1 MLIFWDQ
8 RLVCLATPKTGTTA
22 LAAALEA
29 RATISMQR
37 PPVVKHTPSQ
47 RYHRFIAP
55 YLRATSGAEFTTVA
69 LMREPVD
76 WLASWYRFRRREDLA
91 GGPNSTLGLSFDAF
105 VRGWCSDPQPEFA
118 RVGSQAR
125 FLAPP
130 GKPGVDHIFRYENMP
145 RYVAFLEERLN
156 CRLSLPQ
163 LNVSPPAEVTLSP
176 ESKALLRQHMAA
188 DFALYESLSG

>member
-8 RLVCLATPKTGTTA
+8 KLVCLATPKTGTTA

-37 PPVVKHTPSQ
+37 PPVVKHTNSQ
-47 RYHRFIAP
+47 RYHRFIGP
-55 YLRATSGAEFTTVA
+55 YLRATSGAEFCTVA

-76 WLASWYRFRRREDLA
+76 WLASWYRFRLREDLE
-91 GGPNSTLGLSFDAF
+91 GGANSTRGLSFEDF
-105 VRGWCSDPQPEFA
+105 VRAFCSDPQPEFA

-130 GKPGVDHIFRYENMP
+130 GKPRVDHIFRYEDMP
-145 RYVAFLEERLN
+145 RYVAFLEERLK
-156 CRLSLPQ
+156 CRLELPK
-163 LNVSPPAEVTLSP
+163 LNVSPPADVTLS
-176 ESKALLRQHMAA
+176 SDGMALLRSHMAA
-188 DFALYESLSG
+188 DFALYESLSS